1 MNDFKNKNTEP
12 DYWEKFLKNEDF
24 NIFVSNKYCKGI
36 EKLTISSLNEFNKI
50 VEIFKKT
57 RSNSK
62 HKFEEYYY
70 WRGQRNVDWEL
81 KSSYDRTPFFLDESG
96 KNREK
101 TLEILFEKFKE
112 KLIELQ
118 NSEKSKNSNT
128 KFAKFDFSDPNK
140 KDEIWAVG
148 QHYDLPTPLL
158 DWTKNPYIAAYFA
171 FYKNNENKN
180 YKRVVY
186 AFSRK
191 LSQLINKW
199 KNKDEDLIKIDRPV
213 GIPNSGTFDKE
224 LNIRLAAQEGVFTKT
239 ENGRDIESN
248 VKIFYDKKIEN
259 KQDELVV
266 LLKINLTDNFQQ
278 ECLDFLKEKQIK
290 HPTLFP
296 DYNDIESCKIKLAV
310 KEVLREIAIQ
320 SLEG

>member
-1 MNDFKNKNTEP
+1 MNDLKNKNTEP
-12 DYWEKFLKNEDF
+12 DYWEKFMKNEDF
-24 NIFVSNKYCKGI
+24 NIFVSNKYCKGV
-36 EKLTISSLNEFNKI
+36 EKFTISSLNEFNK
-50 VEIFKKT
+50 VVKIFKKK
-57 RSNSK
+57 RINSK

-81 KSSYDRTPFFLDESG
+81 KSSYDRDPFFLDKSG
-96 KNREK
+96 KNRKK
-101 TLEILFEKFKE
+101 TLEILLKKFKE

-128 KFAKFDFSDPNK
+128 KFAKFDFSDLNK

-158 DWTKNPYIAAYFA
+158 DWTKDSYKAAFFA
-171 FYKNNENKN
+171 FYKNNQNKN

-191 LSQLINKW
+191 AGQLINKW
-199 KNKDEDLIKIDRPV
+199 KNRDRKVIKIDKPIE
-213 GIPNSGTFDKE
+213 IPHSRTFDKE

-248 VKIFYDKKIEN
+248 VQIFYDEKIKN

-266 LLKINLTDNFQQ
+266 LLKIILTDNFQQ
-278 ECLDFLKEKQIK
+278 ECLDYLKAKQITHFK
-290 HPTLFP
+290 LFP
-296 DYNDIESCKIKLAV
+296 DYYDIESCKIKLAV
-310 KEVLREIAIQ
+310 EEVLKEIRNNN
-320 SLEG
+320 